1 MQVPRLLNSF
11 LSNVNQHLVPHT
23 YIQNQHIQMFISFD
37 VIFEENQCLLFLI
50 NFLRIYMYIVDLLV
64 FPKNAKY
71 SQFWL
76 QYI

>member
-23 YIQNQHIQMFISFD
+23 YIQNQHIQMFIPFD

-50 NFLRIYMYIVDLLV
+50 NFLRIYIVDLLV

-71 SQFWL
+71 SQF
-76 QYI
+76 

>member
-50 NFLRIYMYIVDLLV
+50 NFLRIYIVDLLV
-64 FPKNAKY
+64 FPNNANY
-71 SQFWL
+71 SQF
-76 QYI
+76 

>member
-11 LSNVNQHLVPHT
+11 LSNVNQHLVPHRC
-23 YIQNQHIQMFISFD
+23 IQNQHIQMFISFD

-50 NFLRIYMYIVDLLV
+50 NFLRIYIVDLLV

-71 SQFWL
+71 SQF
-76 QYI
+76 